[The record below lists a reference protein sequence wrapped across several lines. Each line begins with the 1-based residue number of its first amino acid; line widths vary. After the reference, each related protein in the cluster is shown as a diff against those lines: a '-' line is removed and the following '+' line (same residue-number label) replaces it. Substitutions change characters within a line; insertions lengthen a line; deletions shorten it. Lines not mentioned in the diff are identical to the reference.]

1 LTQAKAFAEVANVTG
16 VVLTKLDG
24 TAKGG
29 IVYSIQ
35 RELGI
40 PVKLVGTGE
49 GIEDFAFFDSLEF
62 ANGLVGLE
70 G

>member
-1 LTQAKAFAEVANVTG
+1 
-16 VVLTKLDG
+16 VLTKLDG

-40 PVKLVGTGE
+40 PVKLVGVGE
-49 GIEDFAFFDSLEF
+49 GIKDFAFFDAKEF
-62 ANGLVGLE
+62 ASGLVG
-70 G
+70 

>member
-1 LTQAKAFAEVANVTG
+1 MRLTQAKAFAEVANVTG

-35 RELGI
+35 RELQI
-40 PVKLVGTGE
+40 PVKLVGVGE
-49 GIEDFAFFDSLEF
+49 GIDDFAFFDAKEF
-62 ANGLVGLE
+62 ANGLVN
-70 G
+70 